1 MKNKYIKDFLT
12 YLTVIQGKSKNTRNG
27 YEYDLNL
34 FFKFIFIYNN
44 NLNLDDINDVNIS
57 KINIDNIKEISLEDI
72 YAFLEYCENQ
82 RDNEARAKAR
92 KVASLK
98 AFFNYL
104 HKKKRII
111 DSNPTEELETP
122 KISKRNPIYLKID
135 EISKLFNGIN
145 KTHYYRDYCILVL
158 FLNCGLR
165 VSELVSINLSD
176 IEKDKMSIIGKGD
189 KERIVYLNNLCLESI
204 NDYVNIERPT
214 IKNINKKDE
223 DALFL
228 SQKGNRLSVRAVQ
241 LIIEGINKRSG
252 LQKKDLSPHKLRH
265 TMATLLYQNGADLI
279 SLQQI
284 LGHTSVS
291 TTQIYTHVED
301 EQLKEV
307 IDSNPLNNIKNI
319 KEHAFDV
326 E

>member
-1 MKNKYIKDFLT
+1 MQNKYIEDFLT
-12 YLTVIQGKSKNTRNG
+12 YLTVIQGKSKTTKDG

-34 FFKFIFIYNN
+34 FFRFLIVYNN
-44 NLNLDDINDVNIS
+44 HAPMDNIDDVDIS
-57 KINIDNIKEISLEDI
+57 KVDIKDIESISLEDM
-72 YAFLEYCENQ
+72 YAFLGYCENL
-82 RDNEARAKAR
+82 RDNAARAKAR

-104 HKKKRII
+104 HKKRKLIKY
-111 DSNPTEELETP
+111 NPAEELETP
-122 KISKRNPIYLKID
+122 KVSPRSPIYLKI
-135 EISKLFNGIN
+135 EEVSKLFEGIN
-145 KTHYYRDYCILVL
+145 KTHYYRDYCILVM

-176 IEKDKMSIIGKGD
+176 IDGDKIKIIGKGN
-189 KERIVYLNNLCLESI
+189 KERIIYLNDATLDSI
-204 NDYVNIERPT
+204 NNYVAKERIH
-214 IKNINKKDE
+214 IKNVKKSDK

-228 SQKGNRLSVRAVQ
+228 SQKGNRMSARAVQ
-241 LIIEGINKRSG
+241 LVIQGINERSG
-252 LQKKDLSPHKLRH
+252 LNKKDLSPHKLRH

-301 EQLKEV
+301 EQLRDV
-307 IDSNPLNNIKNI
+307 MNSNPLNKND
-319 KEHAFDV
+319 K
-326 E
+326 